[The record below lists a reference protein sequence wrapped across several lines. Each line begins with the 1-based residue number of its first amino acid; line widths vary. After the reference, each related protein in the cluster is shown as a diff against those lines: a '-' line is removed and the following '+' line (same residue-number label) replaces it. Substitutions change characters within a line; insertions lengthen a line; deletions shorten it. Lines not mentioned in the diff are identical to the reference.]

1 MFRERVAREVGG
13 RQWDAAPRHA
23 AAGRSSLDIEAI
35 SLRQAKFPDED
46 DAPASRGK
54 RICRLAMRYSV
65 VAQGRANMP
74 GTGSRIEKGADRP
87 RKPTR
92 KRAGGLQIPEWC
104 YDLPGFAGSGGFA
117 NCCFTG
123 RRATA
128 RCASASAETRF
139 SAVIQVKK
147 KVRRKPVNF
156 PDGPDRAAEASCNA
170 SIRARERCEVASGK
184 CIRPLRCR
192 RRNIVK
198 EAAWSLGI
206 RERAPTVYRLFL
218 CHNLRHA
225 RNRETS
231 VARAGSGAE
240 GEKAR
245 PTSRPVSAVTLAAL
259 HWHRPVW
266 HEVELGEG
274 HPSKEPAVQ
283 RQRAQQW
290 AWPRSASCC

>member
-1 MFRERVAREVGG
+1 MVLRLTWLCGKWWLRKLLFHRPACHSTVRVRERR
-13 RQWDAAPRHA
+13 DALF
-23 AAGRSSLDIEAI
+23 SCD
-35 SLRQAKFPDED
+35 
-46 DAPASRGK
+46 
-54 RICRLAMRYSV
+54 
-65 VAQGRANMP
+65 P
-74 GTGSRIEKGADRP
+74 G
-87 RKPTR
+87 
-92 KRAGGLQIPEWC
+92 
-104 YDLPGFAGSGGFA
+104 
-117 NCCFTG
+117 
-123 RRATA
+123 
-128 RCASASAETRF
+128 
-139 SAVIQVKK
+139 KK
-147 KVRRKPVNF
+147 KVRRKPINF
-156 PDGPDRAAEASCNA
+156 PDGPDRAAAASCNA